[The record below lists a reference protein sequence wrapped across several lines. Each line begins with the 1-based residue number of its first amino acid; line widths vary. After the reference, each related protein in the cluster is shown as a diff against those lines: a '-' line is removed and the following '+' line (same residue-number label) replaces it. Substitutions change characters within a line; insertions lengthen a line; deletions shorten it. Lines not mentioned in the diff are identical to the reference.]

1 MSKTREQWEAE
12 RDLAILRGQNR
23 AVEWIDRKI
32 LYPIGNLINGKY
44 PDDEKFKC
52 YCGSHVAIRTKT
64 EFGKT
69 EKCVVCGTVTTD
81 LDTLNN
87 IEKYV
92 KNHNTEGAADYLKNL
107 EEYIRNMIGQYH
119 E

>member
-1 MSKTREQWEAE
+1 MSKSREQWEAE

-52 YCGSHVAIRTKT
+52 SCGSHVAIRTKT
-64 EFGKT
+64 EFGKIET
-69 EKCVVCGTVTTD
+69 CVVCGGSSTD
-81 LDTLNN
+81 LDTLKN
-87 IEKYV
+87 IEKYAESMKV
-92 KNHNTEGAADYLKNL
+92 
-107 EEYIRNMIGQYH
+107 
-119 E
+119 